1 MRPPPEAAT
10 ERLFIHIGAPKTG
23 TKYLQGLLWEN
34 RELLERHGVHLP
46 GKRQRFHFAAGS
58 DLIGDPG
65 ETYEDRVR
73 TESQSGG
80 WDRFRNAVAMSDA
93 ATAIFTDE
101 RLAALPPEAIERLTE
116 ADLGR
121 EIHIVYAARDLAAAL
136 PSTWQTAVRH
146 GATETLDDWVGAMVR
161 SRPNKEP
168 APWFWQVSDA
178 AAVLARWSAAVAAP
192 AHFHVITV
200 PRPDQEPEELW
211 RRFASVVGLP
221 SDRPPNP
228 PRREN
233 RSLSYAQVEFLRRMN
248 SELGEAVEPARYRR
262 LVRGVL
268 ANQVMSHQAAGPR
281 PVLPEQFL
289 PDVTDHATRIAT
301 ALSSSGVD
309 IVGDLADVMPRP
321 HAPSPPPT
329 DTEMLNAA
337 VAAVAG
343 LVERISQQ

>member
-1 MRPPPEAAT
+1 VRPPPEAPT
-10 ERLFIHIGAPKTG
+10 RRLFVHIGAPKTG

-34 RELLERHGVHLP
+34 REQLERHGVHLP

-58 DLIGDPG
+58 DLIGDRG
-65 ETYEDRVR
+65 ETYEDQVR

-80 WDRFRNAVAMSDA
+80 WDRFRSALARSDA
-93 ATAIFTDE
+93 ATAVFTDE
-101 RLAALPPEAIERLTE
+101 RLAALTPEAIERVTE
-116 ADLGR
+116 ADPGR
-121 EIHIVYAARDLAAAL
+121 EIHVVYAVRDLAAAL

-146 GATETLDDWVGAMVR
+146 GATETLEDWVSSMVR
-161 SRPNKEP
+161 FRPDDGP

-178 AAVLARWSAAVAAP
+178 AAVLDRWSAAVAAP
-192 AHFHVITV
+192 THFHVITV

-221 SDRPPNP
+221 SERPVNP
-228 PRREN
+228 PRRVN

-248 SELGEAVEPARYRR
+248 SALGEAIEPAQYRR

-268 ANQVMSHQAAGPR
+268 ATQVMSHQAAGPR

-289 PDVTDHATRIAT
+289 PKVTDHATRIAA

-309 IVGDLADVMPRP
+309 IVGDLADVKPRP
-321 HAPSPPPT
+321 HDASPAPT
-329 DTEMLNAA
+329 DAEVLNAA
-337 VAAVAG
+337 VGAIAG
-343 LVERISQQ
+343 LVERMSKR